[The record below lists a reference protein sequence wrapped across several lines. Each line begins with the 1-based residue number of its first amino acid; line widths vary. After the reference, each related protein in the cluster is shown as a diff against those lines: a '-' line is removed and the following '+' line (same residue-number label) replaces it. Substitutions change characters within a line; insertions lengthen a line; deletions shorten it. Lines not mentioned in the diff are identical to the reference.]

1 MRRLSYLVCASA
13 LVFSIPAI
21 SAANTN
27 PPTCAPGQVST
38 TENPCS
44 APTPGQ
50 PGQPG
55 QPAPQGQPGQPAGSP
70 SSNTAA
76 YTKDPS
82 VIKDAR
88 TILRLSEPTSSD
100 NAMVYW
106 DQNQVNFLSFISL
119 EKQGAGGNQTGGRLV
134 CTSPTEKACVD
145 GLADS
150 SFQQIKWDAV
160 TGDCSA
166 REKAACVVSL
176 SVMKAD
182 GTTLKAT
189 PFKRVYANKSPGWD
203 STFDAKTNTGYPGAD
218 GPWIYRVTDGGETQ
232 DYIVLGLVSALFNR
246 PTGASTWDP
255 SEKSLRISIY
265 PVKTTNDDTFAE
277 GSGAAGCIAVED
289 KFCYQRIA
297 FKTGLRFSLKM
308 RLPKIISGW
317 LNGRLDKP
325 IAYTEAYD
333 DNYFNLIVE
342 ADPLEEIVAG
352 KWLPQNSDVKDY
364 LRESKRDQTAAP
376 GQKNMDVAGV
386 DPDDQMAYRSYKKL
400 EKYMDDKALTTSL
413 TWRLNTT
420 SGGSQDFA
428 SGCSAIEGVQ
438 GIVTSNA
445 AVYEPGS
452 PQWSESEG
460 ALLYRVASPH
470 FKEDGK
476 TANVGR
482 YAFAMREDLI
492 KCVYGLKTLPSY
504 ASMEIT
510 YDESGKSS
518 VASVSLGTKNGWV
531 HLASDNF
538 TYSAPTLKV
547 KLEGWTKSSSTAAGS
562 GSQPAKPG
570 QPNQPAQPNQP
581 NQPNQPA
588 QPNQPGQGLPPCE
601 AGQSPSPAKP
611 CQPAG
616 GNQPNQQVENVIVC
630 QKGNEKVEVKG
641 IKPLCAP
648 GYVMVMANGQPVTQP
663 TPQPAAG
670 QTPAKKITITC
681 VKGKTSKKVTA
692 VQPKCPAGFKIKK
705 A

>member
-1 MRRLSYLVCASA
+1 MKRFFSLVCVSV
-13 LVFSIPAI
+13 LTLSIPAI
-21 SAANTN
+21 SSANTN
-27 PPTCAPGQVST
+27 PPVCTPGQVST
-38 TENPCS
+38 PTNPCS
-44 APTPGQ
+44 PPQPGQ

-55 QPAPQGQPGQPAGSP
+55 GSP
-70 SSNTAA
+70 NNNTAA

-82 VIKDAR
+82 VIRDAR

-106 DQNQVNFLSFISL
+106 DQNQISFLSFVSL

-134 CTSPTEKACVD
+134 CTTPTEKACVD

-176 SVMKAD
+176 SVVKSDGSSIKAV
-182 GTTLKAT
+182 
-189 PFKRVYANKSPGWD
+189 PIKRVYAKKSPGWD

-218 GPWIYRVTDGGETQ
+218 GPWIYRVTDGTETQ

-246 PTGASTWDP
+246 PTGSSTWDP
-255 SEKSLRISIY
+255 SEKSLRLSIY
-265 PVKTTNDDTFAE
+265 PVKTATDDSFAE

-289 KFCYQRIA
+289 KLCYQRIA
-297 FKTGLRFSLKM
+297 FKSGLRFSLKV

-325 IAYTEAYD
+325 IAYTESYD
-333 DNYFNLIVE
+333 ENYFNLVVE

-352 KWLPQNSDVKDY
+352 KWLPQNADVKDY

-386 DPDDQMAYRSYKKL
+386 DPDDQMAYSSYKKL
-400 EKYMDDKALTTSL
+400 EKYLDDKALTTSL

-420 SGGSQDFA
+420 SGGTQNFA

-460 ALLYRVASPH
+460 ALLYRVAAPH
-470 FKEDGK
+470 YKEDGK
-476 TANVGR
+476 TTNTGR

-492 KCVYGLKTLPSY
+492 KCVYGLTTLPSY

-510 YDESGKSS
+510 YDDTGKSS
-518 VASVSLGTKNGWV
+518 VASVSLGTRNGWV
-531 HLASDNF
+531 HLASNNF

-547 KLEGWTKSSSTAAGS
+547 KLEGWTKSNATATGTGA
-562 GSQPAKPG
+562 QPTQPGQANQPG
-570 QPNQPAQPNQP
+570 QPG
-581 NQPNQPA
+581 
-588 QPNQPGQGLPPCE
+588 QPGQGLPPC
-601 AGQSPSPAKP
+601 APGQSPSPTKP
-611 CQPAG
+611 CQPAT
-616 GNQPNQQVENVIVC
+616 GNQPNQPVENVIVC
-630 QKGNEKVEVKG
+630 QRGTEKLEVRG
-641 IKPLCAP
+641 VKPLCAP
-648 GYVMVMANGQPVTQP
+648 GYVMIMANGQPVTQP
-663 TPQPAAG
+663 ATQPAIG
-670 QTPAKKITITC
+670 QGTAKKVTITC
-681 VKGKTSKKVTA
+681 VKGKSSKRVTG

-705 A
+705 P

>member
-1 MRRLSYLVCASA
+1 MKRFFSLVSVAV
-13 LVFSIPAI
+13 LTLSIPAI
-21 SAANTN
+21 SSANTN
-27 PPTCAPGQVST
+27 PPVCAPGQVST
-38 TENPCS
+38 PTNPCS
-44 APTPGQ
+44 PPQPGQ

-55 QPAPQGQPGQPAGSP
+55 GSP
-70 SSNTAA
+70 NNNTAA

-82 VIKDAR
+82 VIRDAR

-106 DQNQVNFLSFISL
+106 DQNQINFLSFVSL
-119 EKQGAGGNQTGGRLV
+119 EKQGAGGNQTAGRLV
-134 CTSPTEKACVD
+134 CTTPTDKACVD

-176 SVMKAD
+176 SVVKSD
-182 GTTLKAT
+182 GTSIKAV
-189 PFKRVYANKSPGWD
+189 PIKRLYATKSPGWD

-218 GPWIYRVTDGGETQ
+218 APWIYRVTDGAETQ
-232 DYIVLGLVSALFNR
+232 DYIILGLVSALFNR
-246 PTGASTWDP
+246 PTGSSTWDP
-255 SEKSLRISIY
+255 SEKSLRLSIY
-265 PVKTTNDDTFAE
+265 PVKTATDDSFAE
-277 GSGAAGCIAVED
+277 GSGAPGCIAVED
-289 KFCYQRIA
+289 KLCYQRIA
-297 FKTGLRFSLKM
+297 FKSGLRFSLKV

-325 IAYTEAYD
+325 IAYTESYD
-333 DNYFNLIVE
+333 ENYFNLVVE

-376 GQKNMDVAGV
+376 GQRNMDVAGV
-386 DPDDQMAYRSYKKL
+386 DPDDQMAYSSYKKL
-400 EKYMDDKALTTSL
+400 EKYLDDKALTTSL

-420 SGGSQDFA
+420 SGGTQNFA

-460 ALLYRVASPH
+460 ALLYRVAAPH
-470 FKEDGK
+470 YKEDGK
-476 TANVGR
+476 VTNTGR

-510 YDESGKSS
+510 YDDTGKSS
-518 VASVSLGTKNGWV
+518 VASVSLGTRNGWV
-531 HLASDNF
+531 HLASNNF

-547 KLEGWTKSSSTAAGS
+547 KLEGWTKASSTSAGAS
-562 GSQPAKPG
+562 AQPTQPTQPG
-570 QPNQPAQPNQP
+570 QANQPG
-581 NQPNQPA
+581 
-588 QPNQPGQGLPPCE
+588 QPGQGLPPC
-601 AGQSPSPAKP
+601 APGQSPSPTRQ
-611 CQPAG
+611 CQPAT

-630 QKGNEKVEVKG
+630 QRGTEKVEVRG
-641 IKPLCAP
+641 VKPLCAP
-648 GYVMVMANGQPVTQP
+648 GYVMIMANGQPVTQP
-663 TPQPAAG
+663 ADQSAG
-670 QTPAKKITITC
+670 NQSPTKKVTITC
-681 VKGKTSKKVTA
+681 VKGKTSKRVTG

-705 A
+705 P